1 MTAPLRRGM
10 NELTITLDVKSTI
23 PLYEQIYEY
32 IKADIKNGKIS
43 CGEKLPS
50 TRALA
55 KYLEIS
61 RSTVELAYEQLLA
74 EGYVEAEACRGFFV
88 TQIEELYQWET
99 TKETTTQK
107 KIKEETVYKYDF
119 SPRGVDLQSFPY
131 SVWRK
136 LSKEI
141 LSNDKSDLFQL
152 GDSQGEYG
160 LRETI
165 CRYLYQARG
174 VNCEP
179 EQIVI
184 GAGNEYL
191 LMLLSTVL
199 GKNRKIAFENPTY
212 RQAYR
217 LFENLSYDTC
227 VVEMDRKGMCVD
239 KLRKSGAEIA
249 YVMPSHQYPLGV
261 VMPIKRRMELLK
273 WASEKERYI
282 IEDDYDSE
290 FRYKGKPIP
299 ALQGFDREDK
309 VIYIGTFSRSIA
321 PSIRISYLVLPKNL
335 LKAYNEKSRFLSST
349 VSRVDQLIIQ
359 QFIERGYYERHLNK
373 MRALYKSRHDIMLNE
388 LKPLLK
394 YCSISGENAGVHLL
408 LTFEEGK
415 EEKVLIQKAQEQGI
429 KVYGLSAYD
438 IKKKEKEQAVIL
450 LGYANMSEEKIIQAV
465 HALTNAWKEY
475 LS

>member
-1 MTAPLRRGM
+1 M

-32 IKADIKNGKIS
+32 IKTDIRNGKIS

-99 TKETTTQK
+99 AKETVAQK
-107 KIKEETVYKYDF
+107 IIKEENVYKYDF

-131 SVWRK
+131 GVWRK

-152 GDSQGEYG
+152 GDSQGEYE

-239 KLRKSGAEIA
+239 KLSKSGAEIA
-249 YVMPSHQYPLGV
+249 YVMPSHQYPLGI
-261 VMPIKRRMELLK
+261 VMPIKRRMELLR
-273 WASEKERYI
+273 WAAEEEERYI

-335 LKAYNEKSRFLSST
+335 LKVYNEKSRFLSST

-373 MRALYKSRHDIMLNE
+373 MRALYKNRHDIMVNE

-408 LTFEEGK
+408 LTFIEGK
-415 EEKVLIQKAQEQGI
+415 EEKILTQKAKEQGI
-429 KVYGLSAYD
+429 KVYGLSTYD

-450 LGYANMSEEKIIQAV
+450 LGYANMSEEKIIQAI

-475 LS
+475 LE

>member
-1 MTAPLRRGM
+1 M

-32 IKADIKNGKIS
+32 IKTDIRNGKIS

-99 TKETTTQK
+99 AKETVAQK
-107 KIKEETVYKYDF
+107 IIKEENVYKYDF

-152 GDSQGEYG
+152 GDSQGEYE

-199 GKNRKIAFENPTY
+199 EKNRKIAFENPTY

-249 YVMPSHQYPLGV
+249 YVMPSHQYPLGI
-261 VMPIKRRMELLK
+261 VMPIKRRMELLR
-273 WASEKERYI
+273 WAAEEEERYI

-335 LKAYNEKSRFLSST
+335 LKVYNEKSRFLSST

-373 MRALYKSRHDIMLNE
+373 MRALYKNRHDIMVNE

-408 LTFEEGK
+408 LTFIEGK
-415 EEKVLIQKAQEQGI
+415 EEKILTQKAKEQGI
-429 KVYGLSAYD
+429 KVYGLSTYD

-450 LGYANMSEEKIIQAV
+450 LGYANMSEEKIIQAI

-475 LS
+475 LE

>member
-1 MTAPLRRGM
+1 M

-32 IKADIKNGKIS
+32 IKTDIRNGKIS

-99 TKETTTQK
+99 AKETVAQK
-107 KIKEETVYKYDF
+107 IIKEENVYKYDF

-131 SVWRK
+131 GVWRK

-152 GDSQGEYG
+152 GDSQGEYE

-249 YVMPSHQYPLGV
+249 YVMPSHQYPLGI
-261 VMPIKRRMELLK
+261 VMPIKRRMELLR
-273 WASEKERYI
+273 WAAEEEERYI

-335 LKAYNEKSRFLSST
+335 LKVYNEKSRFLSST

-373 MRALYKSRHDIMLNE
+373 MRALYKNRHDIMVNE

-408 LTFEEGK
+408 LTFIEGK
-415 EEKVLIQKAQEQGI
+415 EEKILTQKAKEQGI
-429 KVYGLSAYD
+429 KVYGLSTYD

-450 LGYANMSEEKIIQAV
+450 LGYANMSEEKIIQAI

-475 LS
+475 LE

>member
-1 MTAPLRRGM
+1 M

-32 IKADIKNGKIS
+32 IKTDIRNGKIP

-99 TKETTTQK
+99 AKETVAQK
-107 KIKEETVYKYDF
+107 IIKEENVYKYDF

-152 GDSQGEYG
+152 GDSQGEYE

-239 KLRKSGAEIA
+239 KLRKSSAEIA
-249 YVMPSHQYPLGV
+249 YVMPSHQYPLGI
-261 VMPIKRRMELLK
+261 VMPIKRRMELLR
-273 WASEKERYI
+273 WAAEEEERYI

-335 LKAYNEKSRFLSST
+335 LKVYNEKSRFLSST

-373 MRALYKSRHDIMLNE
+373 MRALYKNRHDIMVNE

-408 LTFEEGK
+408 LTFIEGK
-415 EEKVLIQKAQEQGI
+415 EEKILTQKAKEQGI
-429 KVYGLSAYD
+429 KVYGLSTYD

-450 LGYANMSEEKIIQAV
+450 LGYANMSEEKIIQAI

-475 LS
+475 LE

>member
-1 MTAPLRRGM
+1 M

-32 IKADIKNGKIS
+32 IKTDIRNGKIS

-99 TKETTTQK
+99 AKETVAQK
-107 KIKEETVYKYDF
+107 IIKEENVYKYDF

-152 GDSQGEYG
+152 GDSQGEYE

-239 KLRKSGAEIA
+239 KLSKSGAEIA
-249 YVMPSHQYPLGV
+249 YVMPSHQYPLGI
-261 VMPIKRRMELLK
+261 VMPIKRRMELLR
-273 WASEKERYI
+273 WAAEEEERYI

-335 LKAYNEKSRFLSST
+335 LKVYNEKSRFLSST

-373 MRALYKSRHDIMLNE
+373 MRALYKNRHDIMVNE

-408 LTFEEGK
+408 LTFIEGK
-415 EEKVLIQKAQEQGI
+415 EEKILTQKAKEQGI
-429 KVYGLSAYD
+429 KVYGLSTYD

-450 LGYANMSEEKIIQAV
+450 LGYANMSEEKIIQAI

-475 LS
+475 LE

>member
-1 MTAPLRRGM
+1 M

-32 IKADIKNGKIS
+32 IKTDIRNGKIS

-99 TKETTTQK
+99 AKETVAQK
-107 KIKEETVYKYDF
+107 IIKEENVYKYDF

-152 GDSQGEYG
+152 GDSQGEYE

-249 YVMPSHQYPLGV
+249 YVMPSHQYPLGI
-261 VMPIKRRMELLK
+261 VMPIKRRMELLR
-273 WASEKERYI
+273 WAAEEEERYI

-335 LKAYNEKSRFLSST
+335 LKVYNEKSRFLSST

-373 MRALYKSRHDIMLNE
+373 MRALYKNRHDIMVNE

-408 LTFEEGK
+408 LTFIEGK
-415 EEKVLIQKAQEQGI
+415 EEKILTQKAKEQGI
-429 KVYGLSAYD
+429 KVYGLSTYD

-450 LGYANMSEEKIIQAV
+450 LGYANMSEKKIIQAI

-475 LS
+475 LE

>member
-1 MTAPLRRGM
+1 M
-10 NELTITLDVKSTI
+10 NELTITLDVNSTI

-32 IKADIKNGKIS
+32 IKADIRNGKIS

-55 KYLEIS
+55 KYLEVS
-61 RSTVELAYEQLLA
+61 RSTVELSYEQLLA

-99 TKETTTQK
+99 TKETITQK

-152 GDSQGEYG
+152 GDSQGEYE

-191 LMLLSTVL
+191 LMLLSTIL

-227 VVEMDRKGMCVD
+227 VVEMDRRGMRVD

-408 LTFEEGK
+408 LTFAEGK
-415 EEKVLIQKAQEQGI
+415 NENVLIQKAKEQGI

-465 HALTNAWKEY
+465 RALMNAWKEY
-475 LS
+475 LD

>member
-1 MTAPLRRGM
+1 M

-32 IKADIKNGKIS
+32 IKTDIRNGKIS

-88 TQIEELYQWET
+88 TQIEELYQWENA
-99 TKETTTQK
+99 KETVAQK
-107 KIKEETVYKYDF
+107 IIKEENVYKYDF

-152 GDSQGEYG
+152 GDSQGEYE

-249 YVMPSHQYPLGV
+249 YVMPSHQYPLGI

-273 WASEKERYI
+273 WAAEEEERYI

-373 MRALYKSRHDIMLNE
+373 MRALYKSRHDIMVNE

-408 LTFEEGK
+408 LTFIEGK
-415 EEKVLIQKAQEQGI
+415 EEKVLTQKAKEQGI

-450 LGYANMSEEKIIQAV
+450 LGYANMSEEKIIQAIQT
-465 HALTNAWKEY
+465 LTNAWKEY
-475 LS
+475 LE

>member
-1 MTAPLRRGM
+1 M

-32 IKADIKNGKIS
+32 IKTDIRNGKIS

-99 TKETTTQK
+99 AKETVAQK
-107 KIKEETVYKYDF
+107 IIKEENVYKYDF

-152 GDSQGEYG
+152 GDSQGEYE

-249 YVMPSHQYPLGV
+249 YVMPSHQYPLGI
-261 VMPIKRRMELLK
+261 VMPIKRRMELLG
-273 WASEKERYI
+273 WAAEEEERYI

-373 MRALYKSRHDIMLNE
+373 MRALYKSRHDIMVNE

-408 LTFEEGK
+408 LTFIEGK
-415 EEKVLIQKAQEQGI
+415 EEKVLTQKAKEQGI

-450 LGYANMSEEKIIQAV
+450 LGYANMSEEKIIQAIQT
-465 HALTNAWKEY
+465 LTNAWKEY
-475 LS
+475 LE

>member
-1 MTAPLRRGM
+1 M

-32 IKADIKNGKIS
+32 IKTDIRNGKIS

-99 TKETTTQK
+99 AKETITQK
-107 KIKEETVYKYDF
+107 KIKEETVYRYDF

-152 GDSQGEYG
+152 GDSQGEYE

-191 LMLLSTVL
+191 LMLLATVL

-217 LFENLSYDTC
+217 LFENLFYDTC

-249 YVMPSHQYPLGV
+249 YVMPSHQYPLGI

-273 WASEKERYI
+273 WASEGEERYI

-349 VSRVDQLIIQ
+349 VSRVDQMIIQ

-408 LTFEEGK
+408 LTFIEGK
-415 EEKVLIQKAQEQGI
+415 EEKVLTQKAKEQGI

-450 LGYANMSEEKIIQAV
+450 LGYANMSEEKIIQAI

-475 LS
+475 LE

>member
-1 MTAPLRRGM
+1 M

-32 IKADIKNGKIS
+32 IKTDIRNGKIS

-99 TKETTTQK
+99 AKETVAQK
-107 KIKEETVYKYDF
+107 IIKEENVYKYDF

-152 GDSQGEYG
+152 GDSQGEYE

-249 YVMPSHQYPLGV
+249 YVMPSHQYPLGI
-261 VMPIKRRMELLK
+261 VMPIKRRMELLR
-273 WASEKERYI
+273 WAAEEEERYI

-373 MRALYKSRHDIMLNE
+373 MRALYKNRHDIMVNE

-408 LTFEEGK
+408 LTFIEGK
-415 EEKVLIQKAQEQGI
+415 EEKILTQKAKEQGI
-429 KVYGLSAYD
+429 KVYGLSTYD

-450 LGYANMSEEKIIQAV
+450 LGYANMSEEKIIQAI

-475 LS
+475 LE

>member
-1 MTAPLRRGM
+1 M

-32 IKADIKNGKIS
+32 IKTDIRNGKIS

-99 TKETTTQK
+99 AKETVAQK
-107 KIKEETVYKYDF
+107 IIKEENVYKYDF

-152 GDSQGEYG
+152 GDSQGEYE

-191 LMLLSTVL
+191 LMRLSTVL

-249 YVMPSHQYPLGV
+249 YVMPSHQYPLGI

-273 WASEKERYI
+273 WAAEEEERYI

-335 LKAYNEKSRFLSST
+335 LKVYNEKSRFLSST

-373 MRALYKSRHDIMLNE
+373 MRALYKNRHDIMVNE

-408 LTFEEGK
+408 LTFIEGK
-415 EEKVLIQKAQEQGI
+415 EEKILTQKAKEQGI
-429 KVYGLSAYD
+429 KVYGLSTYD

-450 LGYANMSEEKIIQAV
+450 LGYANMSEEKIIQAI

-475 LS
+475 LE

>member
-1 MTAPLRRGM
+1 M

-32 IKADIKNGKIS
+32 IKTDIRNGKIS

-99 TKETTTQK
+99 AKETVTQK
-107 KIKEETVYKYDF
+107 IIKEENVYKYDF

-152 GDSQGEYG
+152 GDSQGEYE

-249 YVMPSHQYPLGV
+249 YVMPSHQYPLGI
-261 VMPIKRRMELLK
+261 VMPIKRRMELLR
-273 WASEKERYI
+273 WAAEEEERYI

-335 LKAYNEKSRFLSST
+335 LKVYNEKSRFLSST

-373 MRALYKSRHDIMLNE
+373 MRALYKSRHDTMVNE

-408 LTFEEGK
+408 LTFIEGK
-415 EEKVLIQKAQEQGI
+415 EEKILTQKAKEQGI
-429 KVYGLSAYD
+429 KVYGLSTYD

-450 LGYANMSEEKIIQAV
+450 LGYANMSEEKIIQAI

-475 LS
+475 LE

>member
-1 MTAPLRRGM
+1 M

-32 IKADIKNGKIS
+32 IKTDIRNGKIS

-99 TKETTTQK
+99 AKETVTQK

-152 GDSQGEYG
+152 GDSQGEYE
-160 LRETI
+160 LRKTI

-227 VVEMDRKGMCVD
+227 VVEMDKKGMCVD

-249 YVMPSHQYPLGV
+249 YVMPSHQYPLGI

-273 WASEKERYI
+273 WAAEEEERYI

-373 MRALYKSRHDIMLNE
+373 MRALYKSRHDIMVNE

-408 LTFEEGK
+408 LTFIEGK
-415 EEKVLIQKAQEQGI
+415 EEKVLTQKAKEQGI

-450 LGYANMSEEKIIQAV
+450 LGYANMSEEKIIQAIQT
-465 HALTNAWKEY
+465 LTNAWKEY
-475 LS
+475 LE

>member
-1 MTAPLRRGM
+1 M

-32 IKADIKNGKIS
+32 IKTDIRNGKIS

-99 TKETTTQK
+99 AKETVAQK
-107 KIKEETVYKYDF
+107 IIKEENVYKYDF

-152 GDSQGEYG
+152 GDSQGEYE

-249 YVMPSHQYPLGV
+249 YVMPSHQYPLGI
-261 VMPIKRRMELLK
+261 VMPIKRRMELLG
-273 WASEKERYI
+273 WAWRGGALYHRS
-282 IEDDYDSE
+282 DYDSK
-290 FRYKGKPIP
+290 FGYKGKPIP

-335 LKAYNEKSRFLSST
+335 LKVYNEKSRFLSST

-359 QFIERGYYERHLNK
+359 QFIEKGYYERHLNK
-373 MRALYKSRHDIMLNE
+373 MRALYKNRHDIMVNE

-408 LTFEEGK
+408 LTFIEGK
-415 EEKVLIQKAQEQGI
+415 EEKILTQKAKEQGI
-429 KVYGLSAYD
+429 KVYGLSTYD

-450 LGYANMSEEKIIQAV
+450 LGYANMSEEKIIQAI

-475 LS
+475 LE